1 MSAELDRFVVAA
13 PWPQRA
19 GLRLALALAR
29 RPGGVRLLRRLGPV
43 EQIANGLLS
52 MDHFEDAA
60 ASVPLGWDPDAV
72 VARGRALRHAEGRP

>member
-13 PWPQRA
+13 PQPQRA

-29 RPGGVRLLRRLGPV
+29 RPGGARLLQRLGPV
-43 EQIANGLLS
+43 GQLANGLLA

-60 ASVPLGWDPDAV
+60 ASVPLGWDPET
-72 VARGRALRHAEGRP
+72 VAAHGRALRRAEGRP